1 MRLFLLPSGSSRR
14 APAQHLNS
22 GFNLRSRERGRIML
36 RFFKNLSSNFNTNK
50 GATARPVVSET
61 TVEAYLDTVSGKSR
75 ENDPVQSL
83 VAHAR
88 RCANL
93 VERDPQPFSP
103 VDLAHTVAA
112 VVAAL
117 AQMGEVTSGYVVKHW
132 SRIGNRYAEP
142 AASHLWEALDA
153 LALTA
158 GLMDVAVPVTDT
170 LHHAGNAVLD
180 ALTAAAEAC
189 ADAVCT
195 AEGEPACGPA
205 DVARA
210 IAQTLS
216 ALAPVFGQV
225 QAWVVRHVPGRG
237 RELPETARR
246 HLHEATG
253 RWAPIGGLIAH
264 VPADPRPEPET
275 ALEAEP
281 AQDSEPEVATKETSS
296 DTEEVTYDY
305 DSETGPQKNTATSSA
320 APKRAKKA
328 TKKQR

>member
-1 MRLFLLPSGSSRR
+1 
-14 APAQHLNS
+14 
-22 GFNLRSRERGRIML
+22 ML
-36 RFFKNLSSNFNTNK
+36 RFFKNLSTNLNTNN
-50 GATARPVVSET
+50 GVTARPVVSET
-61 TVEAYLDTVSGKSR
+61 TVEAYLDTVSGTRR
-75 ENDPVQSL
+75 ETDPVQSL
-83 VAHAR
+83 VTHAR

-93 VERDPQPFSP
+93 VEQAPEAYSP
-103 VDLAHTVAA
+103 VHLAHTVAA

-117 AQMGEVTSGYVVKHW
+117 AQMGEVTSAYVIEHW

-142 AASHLWEALDA
+142 AAAHLWEALDA

-158 GLMDVAVPVTDT
+158 GLMDIAVPVTDT
-170 LHHAGNAVLD
+170 LHHAGNSVLD
-180 ALTAAAEAC
+180 VLTAAAEDC

-195 AEGEPACGPA
+195 AEGEPACSPA

-237 RELPETARR
+237 RELPETARG

-264 VPADPRPEPET
+264 VPADPRPEPEMVP
-275 ALEAEP
+275 EAEA
-281 AQDSEPEVATKETSS
+281 AQDSEPEVAAEETSS
-296 DTEEVTYDY
+296 AEEVTYDY
-305 DSETGPQKNTATSSA
+305 DSENGKQMHVATSSA